1 MTMVQGTLMLNRPY
15 IIVLMLLATTQLLA
29 QDSSYTFK
37 ENDFVNISS
46 NASLQAETG
55 MTIECWVNPESDTYS
70 DYSPL
75 VHYFRLGGPTEE
87 SGFTLQYFDGELR
100 FMISVGGGNYDIVGD
115 GLGLWPGMTLDA
127 DVWTHVAGTYD
138 VATGQAK
145 IFKNGV
151 EQASFATEGGNLN
164 WDFIETMNMK
174 IGKSEMNPGT
184 GETYFSGG
192 IDEVRL
198 WDKALDASELQGGM
212 CISPLG
218 GEGLLGYWNF
228 NDGND
233 ATISDLTGNG
243 NEGTLTNLGTGFW
256 DVDAFENNPLCLGS
270 GECVDS
276 VVVSLPFFH
285 TSTLDDGMGD
295 DWSFQNYPHGADYA
309 YEITLPTQKNLY
321 VDTCDPLT
329 DFDTILAIKDECGN
343 EVSLTEFDD
352 GTEEFCPEAS
362 VSPPYYASII
372 DSITLSAGTYY
383 IIVDGYEGITGN
395 YKVAIGTLPEIIG
408 SDIASDD
415 SYLEIHFSEGMYTE
429 ATTSG
434 ALEISDFEVTL
445 NPNGGT
451 ATGVSIS
458 YLSNNL
464 GGPLEG
470 GEDTVRFAISV
481 EGEST
486 GQEQITVRPVT
497 NASIFNSFG
506 IGLLRSASVTQGL
519 SDQFAPFLQST
530 LPEDG
535 SIDIATNSN
544 IVIDF
549 SEPIR
554 NNEGSTIDGSNASN
568 SIALNNTGTGESIGY
583 SISTSNDQSFILNPD
598 ADLPEF
604 VSIQVILSNIQ
615 DSNGNALVSDTIVFQ
630 TADESPPLISASGL
644 ASTNQYCYIDFS
656 EGVFATSSGTGG
668 IEIDD
673 LDYTFESNGG
683 NCGSVTVLEIK
694 NYTGAL
700 LSGGETLIYAH
711 VQLNGSPS
719 GSETILFAPADGLSI
734 FDQGGNPMH
743 PSSATSTMTFNATA
757 KIDSLFLPES
767 NEYLDIIFSNG
778 IYGNSAQSETIGLDD
793 VQLTF
798 NPNGGNASN
807 VSITNLTT
815 TSGNSLAGGE
825 DIVRFSLE
833 FDALPSGVETM
844 SLSPSGE
851 DRIFNSSGVLVP
863 QSESTGTIPINDQL
877 PPAGNTDAEDG
888 AIDVNKTDTLSMVFT
903 DNLYDP
909 DTGELM
915 TLSELKTFIT
925 LEYADSTN
933 EDIPFDLI
941 MEGSPPTLLV
951 VPESDYASDGIVY
964 FDFSATLADENGNT
978 IEFDFSATFTIQDYI
993 PPKVDNSSLAMDNS
1007 YIDLEFNDQIYG
1019 NDDVTGVMDIEDI
1032 VVKIIPNGSQMD
1044 TCTVTSLTRTDSNFL
1059 TGGEINIRVNL
1070 EFNYT
1075 PNGNEFMILESTEE
1089 VSIYDEAGN
1098 QFSEL
1103 FYTDTTILNDILPP
1117 SVDSI
1122 SIPID
1127 SFIVLMEST
1136 PITFDFNEKVDSLDF
1151 AITSKAIDSVQFD
1164 FLRKDSSLS
1173 ITLQPPFAS
1182 HDSITVDFSYMED
1195 EAGLS
1200 TVDIAYTYITPIL
1213 GDYDL
1218 DSKITHSDLG
1228 DLVENWELKN
1238 FNYEL
1243 GPVVGTVPHFISNP
1257 DSKFDIEDGMA
1268 FIQIWSWYQ
1277 KEFGQIIEEID
1288 TVGRSLEIVQFGD
1301 ELFIFIGDSIA
1312 SGHIQFS
1319 YPNEDVPLSF
1329 QKMFNDERS
1338 MSLNFHNPEN
1348 GYSLIEFARTVPTLQ
1363 DTIKISLEQES
1374 EILIHYSFHDQD
1386 KIEIQSGSLNFEH
1399 KPVPSEFRLFPAY
1412 PNPFN
1417 PVTTIRFD
1425 IPDSK
1430 ASEKINLS
1438 IFDIKGR
1445 EVVSLVN
1452 GHRPAGSYNLKWN
1465 AGSYSSGVY
1474 FVRLIR
1480 GRSVESQKIILLK

>member
-1 MTMVQGTLMLNRPY
+1 M
-15 IIVLMLLATTQLLA
+15 
-29 QDSSYTFK
+29 
-37 ENDFVNISS
+37 
-46 NASLQAETG
+46 
-55 MTIECWVNPESDTYS
+55 
-70 DYSPL
+70 
-75 VHYFRLGGPTEE
+75 
-87 SGFTLQYFDGELR
+87 
-100 FMISVGGGNYDIVGD
+100 
-115 GLGLWPGMTLDA
+115 
-127 DVWTHVAGTYD
+127 
-138 VATGQAK
+138 
-145 IFKNGV
+145 
-151 EQASFATEGGNLN
+151 
-164 WDFIETMNMK
+164 
-174 IGKSEMNPGT
+174 
-184 GETYFSGG
+184 
-192 IDEVRL
+192 
-198 WDKALDASELQGGM
+198 
-212 CISPLG
+212 
-218 GEGLLGYWNF
+218 
-228 NDGND
+228 
-233 ATISDLTGNG
+233 
-243 NEGTLTNLGTGFW
+243 
-256 DVDAFENNPLCLGS
+256 
-270 GECVDS
+270 
-276 VVVSLPFFH
+276 
-285 TSTLDDGMGD
+285 
-295 DWSFQNYPHGADYA
+295 
-309 YEITLPTQKNLY
+309 
-321 VDTCDPLT
+321 
-329 DFDTILAIKDECGN
+329 
-343 EVSLTEFDD
+343 
-352 GTEEFCPEAS
+352 
-362 VSPPYYASII
+362 
-372 DSITLSAGTYY
+372 
-383 IIVDGYEGITGN
+383 
-395 YKVAIGTLPEIIG
+395 
-408 SDIASDD
+408 
-415 SYLEIHFSEGMYTE
+415 
-429 ATTSG
+429 
-434 ALEISDFEVTL
+434 
-445 NPNGGT
+445 
-451 ATGVSIS
+451 
-458 YLSNNL
+458 
-464 GGPLEG
+464 
-470 GEDTVRFAISV
+470 
-481 EGEST
+481 
-486 GQEQITVRPVT
+486 
-497 NASIFNSFG
+497 
-506 IGLLRSASVTQGL
+506 
-519 SDQFAPFLQST
+519 
-530 LPEDG
+530 
-535 SIDIATNSN
+535 
-544 IVIDF
+544 
-549 SEPIR
+549 
-554 NNEGSTIDGSNASN
+554 
-568 SIALNNTGTGESIGY
+568 
-583 SISTSNDQSFILNPD
+583 
-598 ADLPEF
+598 
-604 VSIQVILSNIQ
+604 
-615 DSNGNALVSDTIVFQ
+615 
-630 TADESPPLISASGL
+630 
-644 ASTNQYCYIDFS
+644 
-656 EGVFATSSGTGG
+656 
-668 IEIDD
+668 
-673 LDYTFESNGG
+673 
-683 NCGSVTVLEIK
+683 
-694 NYTGAL
+694 
-700 LSGGETLIYAH
+700 
-711 VQLNGSPS
+711 
-719 GSETILFAPADGLSI
+719 
-734 FDQGGNPMH
+734 
-743 PSSATSTMTFNATA
+743 
-757 KIDSLFLPES
+757 
-767 NEYLDIIFSNG
+767 
-778 IYGNSAQSETIGLDD
+778 
-793 VQLTF
+793 
-798 NPNGGNASN
+798 
-807 VSITNLTT
+807 
-815 TSGNSLAGGE
+815 
-825 DIVRFSLE
+825 E

-964 FDFSATLADENGNT
+964 FDFSATLADEHGNT

-1338 MSLNFHNPEN
+1338 MSLNFHNPDCEN
-1348 GYSLIEFARTVPTLQ
+1348 
-1363 DTIKISLEQES
+1363 
-1374 EILIHYSFHDQD
+1374 
-1386 KIEIQSGSLNFEH
+1386 
-1399 KPVPSEFRLFPAY
+1399 
-1412 PNPFN
+1412 
-1417 PVTTIRFD
+1417 
-1425 IPDSK
+1425 
-1430 ASEKINLS
+1430 
-1438 IFDIKGR
+1438 
-1445 EVVSLVN
+1445 
-1452 GHRPAGSYNLKWN
+1452 
-1465 AGSYSSGVY
+1465 
-1474 FVRLIR
+1474 
-1480 GRSVESQKIILLK
+1480 